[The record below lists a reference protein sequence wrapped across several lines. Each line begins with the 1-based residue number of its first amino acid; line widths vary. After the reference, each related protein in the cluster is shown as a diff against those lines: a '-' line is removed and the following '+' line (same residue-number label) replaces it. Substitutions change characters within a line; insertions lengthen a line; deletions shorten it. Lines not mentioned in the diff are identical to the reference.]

1 MMRAAAGLLLLFL
14 AVSVARSDDLDAPTR
29 YLANADKYFAAREAG
44 HAVGSYK
51 GFLEEFPNDPRADYA
66 IYMIGESCRLARTQM
81 IVPAYYFTEFN
92 PGGDSRQYRALA
104 QYLARTYGMYADVS
118 EGDSYWYYDMRAYR
132 ELLKRYPKS
141 QYADDCEFLLVEPQ
155 QQRRAWAIGMGP
167 EVAKTAQ
174 GLIRKYETIFR
185 RYPDTN
191 RRDDIRK
198 AVSELRGIEQR
209 NTSGPPSTRGQLNAG
224 H

>member
-1 MMRAAAGLLLLFL
+1 MMRAAAAWLLLLL
-14 AVSVARSDDLDAPTR
+14 AVSVARSEDSNAPTR
-29 YLANADKYFAAREAG
+29 HLANADKYFAAREAG
-44 HAVGSYK
+44 HAVGSYSV
-51 GFLEEFPNDPRADYA
+51 FLRVYPAHPRADYA
-66 IYMIGESCRLARTQM
+66 IYMTGESCRLARTQM

-92 PGGDSRQYRALA
+92 PEGDSRQYRALA
-104 QYLARTYGMYADVS
+104 QYLARAYGMYADVS

-167 EVAKTAQ
+167 EVAKTAR
-174 GLIRKYETIFR
+174 GLIGKYEAILQ
-185 RYPDTN
+185 RYPSTN
-191 RRDDIRK
+191 RSDDIQQ
-198 AVSELRGIEQR
+198 AISELREIEQR
-209 NTSGPPSTRGQLNAG
+209 NAPTPAGTGGQRNTA